1 MKTTMKTLAALL
13 GVSLLSLIPAKANLV
28 INGDFET
35 TPPGYYGAIPSWNQ
49 VPNPSGYS
57 GYVYL
62 SGADSAWDNGYVPGT
77 DRGTNK
83 VAFIETY
90 VGGGGSV
97 PTLSLKQ
104 TVTGLTIGQV
114 YELSYYENGRAHP
127 LVNTTT
133 AETFVGGVS
142 VVAAHLVTPVNS
154 LNEHTNPFHH
164 RTAQFTATAESME
177 LEFRATQL
185 NGNDTFLAIDNV
197 AINAIP
203 EPGSTTS
210 HVSSSSNPQAF
221 GSEVTFTATVTATGA
236 SDPTGSVTFK
246 DGGST
251 LGSVALTGLGGGSAE
266 ATYSTSALALGSHTI
281 TAEYVSDSAAFT
293 NSSSTLTQFINT
305 AGSAFPVTFEYD
317 SQLFT
322 PGALTEQGT
331 PAWSELFLSG
341 HDVGGSVVSGQSS
354 SGGGQALQVAGYK
367 TSRVTLA
374 SPVQD
379 QWFEFAFKPN
389 FTNGTPAT
397 TWALTTRGGA
407 GDAWGIKMGLSWD
420 GSVGTVYVGD
430 IGAGV
435 TPNGTAIGNFTNG
448 EWQTISFKTN
458 NTIGNYKVYLGGNN
472 TSLGTFAPA
481 GFNGVQTLVFSS
493 ATQSWLNTGNWY
505 VDNINVGA
513 QSVYVT
519 GPTTVP
525 YATWA
530 TTNAGGQAADL
541 DWDSDG
547 VSNGVEFFMD
557 SAPGFT
563 SSKELVDNTVTWPNG
578 GNIDSA
584 DYGSKFV
591 VQTSTDLVS
600 WTDVPGTGDANLV
613 KTSSSVAYT
622 LSGSGKKF
630 VRLKVTP

>member
-13 GVSLLSLIPAKANLV
+13 GVSLLSLIPAKAV
-28 INGDFET
+28 DVMNGDFQT
-35 TPPGYYGAIPSWNQ
+35 TPPNYYGAIPNWNQ
-49 VPNPSGYS
+49 DPNPSGYS
-57 GYVYL
+57 GYNYL

-77 DRGTNK
+77 NRLTNK

-104 TVTGLTIGQV
+104 TVTGLTIGTV

-164 RTAQFTATAESME
+164 RTAQFTATTESMV
-177 LEFRATQL
+177 LEFRATQV
-185 NGNDTFLAIDNV
+185 GVNDTFLAIDNV

-210 HVSSSSNPQAF
+210 HVSSSSHPQVF

-281 TAEYVSDSAAFT
+281 TAEYVSDSAEFT
-293 NSSSTLTQFINT
+293 NSSSILTQFIYT
-305 AGSAFPVTFEYD
+305 PGPAFPVTFEYD
-317 SQLFT
+317 TQLFST
-322 PGALTEQGT
+322 GGVSGQGT
-331 PAWSELFLSG
+331 PAWSGYFLSG
-341 HDVGGSVVSGQSS
+341 YDVAGTVVSGQSY
-354 SGGGQALQVAGYK
+354 GGGSQALNVAGYQ

-397 TWALTTRGGA
+397 TWALTTRGAA
-407 GDAWGIKMGLSWD
+407 GNAWGIKMGLSWD

-448 EWQTISFKTN
+448 EWQTISFQTDN
-458 NTIGNYKVYLGGNN
+458 SIGNYKVYLGGNN
-472 TSLGTFAPA
+472 TSLGTFAPE

-493 ATQSWLNTGNWY
+493 ATQNWENTGNWY

-513 QSVYVT
+513 QPVYVT
-519 GPTTVP
+519 GPTTVS

-530 TTNAGGQAADL
+530 ATNAGDQAADL

-547 VSNGVEFFMD
+547 VSNGVEFFMNA
-557 SAPGFT
+557 APGFT
-563 SSKELVDNTVTWPNG
+563 ANPGLDGSNKVTWING
-578 GNIDSA
+578 DNIPSTG
-584 DYGSKFV
+584 YGTQFV
-591 VQTSTDLVS
+591 VQISTDLVT
-600 WTDVPGTGDANLV
+600 WEDVGESGLEDNGGSLSYIVTGE
-613 KTSSSVAYT
+613 
-622 LSGSGKKF
+622 GKQF

>member
-1 MKTTMKTLAALL
+1 
-13 GVSLLSLIPAKANLV
+13 
-28 INGDFET
+28 
-35 TPPGYYGAIPSWNQ
+35 
-49 VPNPSGYS
+49 
-57 GYVYL
+57 
-62 SGADSAWDNGYVPGT
+62 
-77 DRGTNK
+77 
-83 VAFIETY
+83 
-90 VGGGGSV
+90 
-97 PTLSLKQ
+97 
-104 TVTGLTIGQV
+104 
-114 YELSYYENGRAHP
+114 
-127 LVNTTT
+127 
-133 AETFVGGVS
+133 
-142 VVAAHLVTPVNS
+142 
-154 LNEHTNPFHH
+154 
-164 RTAQFTATAESME
+164 
-177 LEFRATQL
+177 
-185 NGNDTFLAIDNV
+185 
-197 AINAIP
+197 
-203 EPGSTTS
+203 
-210 HVSSSSNPQAF
+210 
-221 GSEVTFTATVTATGA
+221 
-236 SDPTGSVTFK
+236 
-246 DGGST
+246 
-251 LGSVALTGLGGGSAE
+251 
-266 ATYSTSALALGSHTI
+266 
-281 TAEYVSDSAAFT
+281 
-293 NSSSTLTQFINT
+293 
-305 AGSAFPVTFEYD
+305 
-317 SQLFT
+317 
-322 PGALTEQGT
+322 
-331 PAWSELFLSG
+331 
-341 HDVGGSVVSGQSS
+341 
-354 SGGGQALQVAGYK
+354 VAGYQ

-397 TWALTTRGGA
+397 TWALTTRGGSA
-407 GDAWGIKMGLSWD
+407 DQWGIMMGLSWD
-420 GSVGTVYVGD
+420 GSVGTVYVGG

-435 TPNGTAIGNFTNG
+435 TGNGTAIGNFTNG

-493 ATQSWLNTGNWY
+493 ATQSWENTGNWY

-530 TTNAGGQAADL
+530 ATNAGGQTADL

-584 DYGSKFV
+584 AYGSQFV
-591 VQTSTDLVS
+591 VQTSTDLAS
-600 WTDVPGTGDANLV
+600 WTEVPGTGDANLV
-613 KTSSSVAYT
+613 NTSSSVAYT